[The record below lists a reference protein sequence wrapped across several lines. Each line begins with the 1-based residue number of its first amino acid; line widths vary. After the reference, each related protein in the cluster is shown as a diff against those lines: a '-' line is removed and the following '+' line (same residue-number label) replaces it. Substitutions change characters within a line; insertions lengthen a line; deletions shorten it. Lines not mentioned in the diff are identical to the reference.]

1 MDEIRVVDPGKTS
14 GYPYLVCKKIQ
25 SNLLVWS
32 PLLRDHLS

>member
-1 MDEIRVVDPGKTS
+1 MVGGGGEGEGCGIVDLLILK
-14 GYPYLVCKKIQ
+14 VQ